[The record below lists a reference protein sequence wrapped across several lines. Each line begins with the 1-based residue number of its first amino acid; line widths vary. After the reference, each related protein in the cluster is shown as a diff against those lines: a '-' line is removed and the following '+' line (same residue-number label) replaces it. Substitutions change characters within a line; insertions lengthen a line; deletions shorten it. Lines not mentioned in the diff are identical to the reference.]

1 MAAKLLNN
9 KTGSGKKA
17 IFIEKRGELRER
29 LQKSIIIYDLF
40 EQFIKFGF
48 REDRFDP
55 VYLSP

>member
-1 MAAKLLNN
+1 MLKN

-29 LQKSIIIYDLF
+29 LQKSIIRYDLF

-48 REDRFDP
+48 REDRFGP